1 MTADPLARAWTIPYE
16 NGAYTDAFGN
26 LTFIFGEDFANTA
39 IEPVQ
44 TTYQRDSYP
53 RVRVIGEPATQVRAH
68 TVDYQRWPSTKT
80 GGAAGGNEIRW
91 WDEEDNRW
99 RTGRV
104 HGTYANFN
112 QFLTDNMELARF
124 EYRTARGTRYMVGDV
139 NEAEE
144 QNNG

>member
-1 MTADPLARAWTIPYE
+1 MTADPLARAWTLPYD

-26 LTFIFGEDFANTA
+26 LTYLFGEDFANTA

-44 TTYQRDSYP
+44 TTFNRAAHQRT
-53 RVRVIGEPATQVRAH
+53 RVIGEPATAVGATQ
-68 TVDYQRWPSTKT
+68 VDYLRWPSTKT

-91 WDEEDNRW
+91 WDEVDNTW

-104 HGTYANFN
+104 HGTYADFN
-112 QFLTDNMELARF
+112 QFMQDSMVLDRF

-139 NEAEE
+139 NAEE